1 VRLDSYIP
9 LVVDNQ
15 WLTPAGTPSADIIAA
30 SPQAQSRGRKIKELK
45 MKMKNVTKWL
55 AASAV
60 FGLVSLASQRADAV
74 LGTSYTTNSQYLLG
88 TVVPGVLNGGQ
99 VQRDVYMTNVLLG
112 MGLHT
117 QGDPNNDGSLFS
129 RTTWPAGPAATTT
142 GAVAVTAGQMDIQ
155 NGIVNIDLNH
165 YGTFT
170 YLVAAYDGPNGGV
183 AVYNISGL
191 TGTIQIYAYAH
202 PEYDAKG
209 HPTGNLIAGTSG
221 NYFITTFTLLNPTS
235 APDGGATVMLLGA
248 ALGALGVARRY
259 LRS

>member
-1 VRLDSYIP
+1 
-9 LVVDNQ
+9 
-15 WLTPAGTPSADIIAA
+15 
-30 SPQAQSRGRKIKELK
+30 
-45 MKMKNVTKWL
+45 MKMKNITKWL

-74 LGTSYTTNSQYLLG
+74 LGTSWSTNSQYLLG
-88 TVVPGVLNGGQ
+88 TVVPGTLNGGQ
-99 VQRDVYMTNVLLG
+99 AARDAYMTNVLLG
-112 MGLHT
+112 MTLGT

-129 RTTWPAGPAATTT
+129 RTTWPGGGTATAANAT
-142 GAVAVTAGQMDIQ
+142 ALTAGQLDIQ
-155 NGIVNIDLNH
+155 NGIINIDLNH

-191 TGTIQIYAYAH
+191 TGTIQLYAYAH
-202 PEYDAKG
+202 PELNG
-209 HPTGNLIAGTSG
+209 SGQPTGNLISGPSG
-221 NYFITTFTLLNPTS
+221 NYFITTVTLLNPTS